1 MVVERVSF
9 SAVEWAVLTVAVK
22 VEMSGAAMVAW
33 MVDAKG
39 TKKAAKKV
47 REMVE

>member
-1 MVVERVSF
+1 M
-9 SAVEWAVLTVAVK
+9 TVAMK
-22 VEMSGAAMVAW
+22 VEMSGAAMVVS

-47 REMVE
+47 LEMVE